1 MNLQKENGKSEA
13 SAAQINTS
21 AVVGGGRF
29 LFWELWTDLSCL
41 SFSFSIVKLVTV
53 IFCSRQ
59 RNVVKF
65 N

>member
-1 MNLQKENGKSEA
+1 MNLHKENGKSEA

-21 AVVGGGRF
+21 AGGGVP
-29 LFWELWTDLSCL
+29 LLELWTDLSCL

-59 RNVVKF
+59 RNVVRF